1 MSYNLVV
8 QVLGNSDVN
17 LNGKKAAD
25 ELKTWECSG
34 KEELQEIRETIEVHY
49 RDNIGKL
56 DFPMVRLL
64 NQKIQERDKD
74 AKITFCF
81 LLTNQE
87 KWLKELHNDNP
98 DMWREFGHTDG
109 SIWRNLLEKWC
120 SVNQIDCIFL
130 DLELDSQVKNGV
142 ADWEEIAPKITELLN
157 RKFLSQEAN
166 LYNNINNSQIDNLV
180 IQHSSGTPALCSAL
194 YLWGI
199 EQKLA
204 NQNVEF
210 IYISRESVNR
220 NEDSLNFHKG
230 SHWQGRLVAP
240 QIKQLLELQDFSG
253 ACSLVNSS
261 VFKNAKDLQKK
272 LKKLDRLISFN
283 LIDIKHD
290 ISLNEQVIERI
301 AIALWSE
308 EGFRQRG
315 QWMHWILRMSGA
327 FELVCNHYLA
337 QTQSNWYWQE
347 KEIGISIW
355 HQDIPSDAH
364 FYISITQLVKK
375 LLTKGEWQGEY
386 KSNERPYSIK
396 LKCEQIRNYQWH
408 EFVDFYC
415 GKGWQVSKNLKLA
428 FSEIRNALYH
438 NLMGDKLDQALDAK
452 TNDLAF
458 YGGVSN
464 ENHPAQVAVQQLRTL
479 LEITNLWEVVDTK
492 VKKYQSDVKSLK
504 EAFLK

>member
-8 QVLGNSDVN
+8 QVLGNSDVD

-87 KWLKELHNDNP
+87 KWLKERHNDNP

-157 RKFLSQEAN
+157 RKFLSQKAN
-166 LYNNINNSQIDNLV
+166 LYNNIDNSKIDKLV

-210 IYISRESVNR
+210 VYISRESVNR
-220 NEDSLNFHKG
+220 NENSLNFHKG
-230 SHWQGRLVAP
+230 SHWQWRLVAP
-240 QIKQLLELQDFSG
+240 QIEQLLELQDFSG
-253 ACSLVNSS
+253 ACELVNSS
-261 VFKNAKDLQKK
+261 VFENARDLQKN
-272 LKKLDRLISFN
+272 LNKLDRLISFN
-283 LIDIKHD
+283 LIDIKQNL
-290 ISLNEQVIERI
+290 SLNEQVIERI

-308 EGFRQRG
+308 KGFRQRG

-327 FELVCNHYLA
+327 FELTCNHYLV
-337 QTQSNWYWQE
+337 QNQEDYYWRERDCGICLWNKTISENE
-347 KEIGISIW
+347 KFWIPISI
-355 HQDIPSDAH
+355 
-364 FYISITQLVKK
+364 LVKD
-375 LLTKGEWQGEY
+375 LLTAGKYNY
-386 KSNERPYSIK
+386 KSTNLICPQRK
-396 LKCEQIRNYQWH
+396 GKQWFD
-408 EFVDFYC
+408 FVEFYC
-415 GKGWQVSKNLKLA
+415 GDYQGWQVSKNFKLA
-428 FSEIRNALYH
+428 FSKIRNDLYH
-438 NLMGDKLDQALDAK
+438 NLMGDKLDQVLDAK
-452 TNDLAF
+452 TDELVSC
-458 YGGVSN
+458 GGVFN
-464 ENHPAQVAVQQLRTL
+464 ENHPAQVAVQQLRAL
-479 LEITNLWEVVDTK
+479 LEITHLWEVVDTK
-492 VKKYQSDVKSLK
+492 VKKYQSDVKSIK
-504 EAFLK
+504 EALLK